1 MSTATTDT
9 IPARQ
14 RATLRGPQH
23 EQPQPQPRST
33 GWHPVDSLCE
43 LGGTAA
49 QLFLGFGVVAL
60 LESPSSPVPAHLG
73 SGVRLLIIGACF
85 GLFAAGV
92 ALSPIGRRSGAH
104 LNPIVTLAFAVRGH
118 TPPLDAL
125 GYCVA
130 QAVGALIA
138 AAAFAGV
145 WGDWASSVGTA
156 RTAPE
161 PSLPAW
167 GVVGI
172 EAALTFGLVM
182 TILVM
187 VSARRTARWTPAV
200 VTAVLAGLVWAGARH
215 TGASMNPARTLG
227 PDLVSGSYPVLWAYF
242 AGPTGGALAA
252 VAGYWLAS
260 GGRHTLTA
268 KLFHD
273 ERYPSVHAT
282 TLPARRSP
290 PGHGDAAHHARR
302 TA

>member
-1 MSTATTDT
+1 MSTTASETMPVRRR
-9 IPARQ
+9 PA
-14 RATLRGPQH
+14 LRGPEH

-43 LGGTAA
+43 LGGTAV
-49 QLFLGFGVVAL
+49 QLFLGFGIVAVF
-60 LESPSSPVPAHLG
+60 ESPSSPVPAHLG

-104 LNPIVTLAFAVRGH
+104 LNPIVTLAFALRGH
-118 TPPLDAL
+118 TPPLDAV

-130 QAVGALIA
+130 QALGALVA
-138 AAAFAGV
+138 AAAFAGL

-172 EAALTFGLVM
+172 EAALTLGLVT

-187 VSARRTARWTPAV
+187 VSGRRTARWTPAV
-200 VTAVLAGLVWAGARH
+200 VTAALAGLVWAGARH

-242 AGPTGGALAA
+242 AGPALGALAA
-252 VAGYWLAS
+252 VALYWLGS
-260 GGRHTLTA
+260 GERHTLTA

-282 TLPARRSP
+282 TLPARRTP
-290 PGHGDAAHHARR
+290 PGHGDAAHRDRR
-302 TA
+302 PA